1 MLQPSV
7 EEVGKIVTLTLNSP
21 VCVVGIEAEDAKVD
35 RNSVI
40 QSLQVVVVLS
50 VVEYLGLANLQ
61 SFVQHQLS

>member
-7 EEVGKIVTLTLNSP
+7 EEVGEIVTLTLNSP

-40 QSLQVVVVLS
+40 QSLQVVAVLS